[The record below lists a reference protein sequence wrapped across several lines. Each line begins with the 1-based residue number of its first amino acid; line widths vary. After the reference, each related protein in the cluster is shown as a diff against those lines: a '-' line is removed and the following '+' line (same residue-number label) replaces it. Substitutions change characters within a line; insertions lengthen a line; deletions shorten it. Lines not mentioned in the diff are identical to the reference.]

1 MKKILAFVLSLAMV
15 TSFSVPAF
23 AVENTSS
30 QNEKR
35 ITDNSIDMIASSAFT
50 EVFGIESNSRGA
62 SNESTIDEIS

>member
-15 TSFSVPAF
+15 TLFVAPAF

-35 ITDNSIDMIASSAFT
+35 VTDNSIDMIAASAFL
-50 EVFGIESNSRGA
+50 EVFGIESNSRDSYNSA
-62 SNESTIDEIS
+62 TM